1 MIRAWVRHSI
11 KSYPVLSPD
20 TVVSTSPWCAPRPK
34 PFLPHHVQVP
44 RAWAEA
50 RMNVAQ
56 WNEFASGGHFAALE
70 EPQALLQDIR
80 SFVDK
85 HVVSGAVLHSM

>member
-1 MIRAWVRHSI
+1 MTITWVCRSY
-11 KSYPVLSPD
+11 YPVLSHFYINISLMRNKVQVLPP
-20 TVVSTSPWCAPRPK
+20 TSRA
-34 PFLPHHVQVP
+34 QVP

-85 HVVSGAVLHSM
+85 HVVSGAVLQSM